1 MKACKTVDSSI
12 GYSPAIPEHRFV
24 TDIDDKQNKYL
35 LKMMNIN
42 QERHGAEKIKE
53 SRLHR
58 WWCKA
63 FRHEGKQRGG
73 KE

>member
-58 WWCKA
+58 W
-63 FRHEGKQRGG
+63 
-73 KE
+73 